1 MKQCL
6 RIYIFVLFLTPAS
19 SYGQDVVLDSLNL
32 ILNNAKGDSDQVNTE
47 NFLSSKYLSTQPDYA
62 LEHAKKAKDLAE
74 KIGFL
79 YGEAYA
85 LKNIGRVY
93 YLKGKYPD
101 AVVVWRESLKLFE
114 ILHDENGQANLLN
127 NIGAVFYDQGDDE
140 NALVNYLK
148 SLQYSEKIGNK
159 LRMATAM
166 QNIGTVY
173 LNKINTHDKA
183 LDYFSRALQIGE
195 EMNFKDVV
203 AEVTVNMGEIFLGQ
217 NQNDS
222 ALFYFRISLETLK
235 SSGDSASMP
244 YTYNDIGKVY
254 RKRKDYSTAVSYH
267 LQALKIS
274 NNTKVKLDI
283 AQSYLGLADTY
294 FTQGQ
299 VRTALDYYK
308 QAEQIANEISSKQEL
323 KNAYQGLSYSYSVLK
338 DYQNAFKYQRLLT
351 NIKDTIY
358 NRETDKKLASLE
370 YNFKIQKKEGEIN
383 LLTKDKALQELDLKR
398 QKTARN
404 SLAVGFI
411 LIMIIAFII
420 YRNDRIKAKTNKI
433 LDNQKAEIE
442 GLLLNILPA
451 EVAAELQKTGKATPQ
466 FYPNVSVLFSDFKSF
481 TKIADDMPPQELV
494 SELNA
499 HFMAFDDIVEKYNLE
514 KIKTIGDAYM
524 CAGGIPTQDS
534 LHPVNMVCAG
544 LEMQDYIKQNNAQ
557 RLERGL
563 QPWELRIGIH
573 TGSLVAGVVGRKK
586 YAYDIWG
593 TTVNIASRMESN
605 GETGLV
611 NISAAT
617 HDLVKDKF
625 ACMYR
630 GKIYAKNIGEI
641 DMYLVENKI
650 STILL
655 ANRIQPE
662 SSLLENAKFQSPK
675 NEKGL

>member
-1 MKQCL
+1 MKL
-6 RIYIFVLFLTPAS
+6 GIRIIVFMLFLNMGI
-19 SYGQDVVLDSLNL
+19 SYGQDAVLDSLNHV
-32 ILNNAKGDSDQVNTE
+32 LNNSGEDSNKVNSE
-47 NFLSSKYLSTQPDYA
+47 NYLSSRYLSTQPDYA
-62 LEHAKKAKDLAE
+62 LEYAKKAKDLAE
-74 KIGFL
+74 KIGFIS
-79 YGEAYA
+79 GHAYA

-93 YLKGKYPD
+93 YLQGKYPD
-101 AVVVWRESLKLFE
+101 AIVVWRESLKLFE
-114 ILHDENGQANLLN
+114 TIHDENGQANLLN

-140 NALVNYLK
+140 NALENYLQ
-148 SLQYSEKIGNK
+148 SLQYSEKTGNK

-173 LNKINTHDKA
+173 LNKKNTHDKA
-183 LDYFSRALQIGE
+183 LEYFSRALQIGE
-195 EMNFKDVV
+195 KMDFKDVV
-203 AEVTVNMGEIFLGQ
+203 AEVTVNMGEIFLEQ

-222 ALFYFRISLETLK
+222 ALYYFRLSLETLK

-254 RKRKDYSTAVSYH
+254 RKRNDYATAVRYH
-267 LQALKIS
+267 TKALKIS
-274 NNTKVKLDI
+274 NKTDVKLDI
-283 AQSYLGLADTY
+283 AQSYMGLADTY
-294 FTQGQ
+294 FMQGEA
-299 VRTALDYYK
+299 RRALGFYK
-308 QAEQIANEISSKQEL
+308 QAELIAGELSSKQEL
-323 KNAYQGLSYSYSVLK
+323 KNAYQGLSNSYSILR
-338 DYQNAFKYQRLLT
+338 DYPDAFKNQRLLT

-383 LLTKDKALQELDLKR
+383 LLTKDRALQDLDLKR
-398 QKTARN
+398 QKMARN

-411 LIMIIAFII
+411 LVMLIAFII

-442 GLLLNILPA
+442 HLLLNILPA
-451 EVAAELQKTGKATPQ
+451 EVAGELQKTGKATPQ

-481 TKIADDMPPQELV
+481 TKIADEMAPQELV
-494 SELNA
+494 YELNA

-524 CAGGIPTQDS
+524 CAGGIPSQDDV
-534 LHPVNMVCAG
+534 HPVNMILAG
-544 LEMQDYIKQNNAQ
+544 LEMQDYIKQSNARRQ
-557 RLERGL
+557 EAGL

-573 TGSLVAGVVGRKK
+573 TGPLVAGVVGRKK

-605 GETGLV
+605 GEIGLV

-617 HDLVKDKF
+617 FDLVKKQF
-625 ACMYR
+625 TCMYR

-641 DMYLVENKI
+641 DMYLVEKRISSFLHLDNKQ
-650 STILL
+650 SGTNLL
-655 ANRIQPE
+655 ANSQFE
-662 SSLLENAKFQSPK
+662 SPNGG
-675 NEKGL
+675 NGL

>member
-1 MKQCL
+1 MKRC
-6 RIYIFVLFLTPAS
+6 IWIIVFILFLNAVS
-19 SYGQDVVLDSLNL
+19 SYGQDVVLDSLNRV
-32 ILNNAKGDSDQVNTE
+32 LNGSGEDSNKVNAE
-47 NFLSSKYLSTQPDYA
+47 NDLSSKYLSTQPDNALDYA
-62 LEHAKKAKDLAE
+62 IKARDLAA

-79 YGEAYA
+79 SGQAYA

-101 AVVVWRESLKLFE
+101 AIVVWRESLKLFE
-114 ILHDENGQANLLN
+114 ALHDENGQANLLN

-140 NALVNYLK
+140 NALENYLK
-148 SLQYSEKIGNK
+148 SLQYSEKTGNQ

-173 LNKINTHDKA
+173 LNKKNTHDKA
-183 LDYFSRALQIGE
+183 LDYFSRALRIGKK
-195 EMNFKDVV
+195 MDFKDVV
-203 AEVTVNMGEIFLGQ
+203 AEVTVNMGEIFLEQ
-217 NQNDS
+217 NQDDS
-222 ALFYFRISLETLK
+222 ALYYFNLSLQTLK

-244 YTYNDIGKVY
+244 YTYNDIGKVF
-254 RKRKDYSTAVSYH
+254 RKRNDYATAVRYH
-267 LQALKIS
+267 SEALKIS
-274 NNTKVKLDI
+274 YKTNVKLDI
-283 AQSYLGLADTY
+283 AQSYIGLADTY
-294 FTQGQ
+294 FKKGEAGM
-299 VRTALDYYK
+299 ALDDYK
-308 QAEQIANEISSKQEL
+308 KAEIIARELSSKQEL
-323 KNAYQGLSYSYSVLK
+323 KNAYLGLSNSYSLLK

-383 LLTKDKALQELDLKR
+383 LLTKDKALQDLDLKR

-404 SLAVGFI
+404 SLAAGFF
-411 LIMIIAFII
+411 LVMIIAFII

-433 LDNQKAEIE
+433 LDSQKAEIE
-442 GLLLNILPA
+442 HLLLNILPA
-451 EVAAELQKTGKATPQ
+451 EVAGELQKTGKATPQ

-481 TKIADDMPPQELV
+481 TKIADDMAPQDLV

-524 CAGGIPTQDS
+524 CAGGIPGEDEI
-534 LHPVNMVCAG
+534 HPVKMVLAG
-544 LEMQDYIKQNNAQ
+544 LEMQDYIKQSNLKRQEN
-557 RLERGL
+557 GL
-563 QPWELRIGIH
+563 QAWELRIGIH
-573 TGSLVAGVVGRKK
+573 TGPLVAGVVGRKK

-617 HDLVKDKF
+617 FELVKEQF

-641 DMYLVENKI
+641 DMYLVEKQI
-650 STILL
+650 SSFLFSDNNHSQTNLL
-655 ANRIQPE
+655 ANSVSE
-662 SSLLENAKFQSPK
+662 SPK
-675 NEKGL
+675 NSNGL